1 MELIEVI
8 NTIIQNNT
16 EAQKLTD
23 ICIGTVTSTAPLE
36 IQINPNMPPLPEEA
50 LLLCEAVR
58 EIEEDV
64 MITPEFAAEL
74 ETETEIIGTVKRGVA
89 LEQGDKVI
97 MLRVLK
103 GQQFIVLSRV

>member
-23 ICIGTVTSTAPLE
+23 ICIGTVTSTDPLE
-36 IQINPNMPPLPEEA
+36 IQINPNMPPIPEEA
-50 LLLCEAVR
+50 LILCEAVR
-58 EIEEDV
+58 EIEEEV
-64 MITPEFAAEL
+64 IITPEFAEEL
-74 ETETEIIGTVKRGVA
+74 DTQTEVIGTVKRGVA
-89 LEQGDKVI
+89 LETDDKVI

-103 GQQFIVLSRV
+103 GQQFIILSRV